1 MGWKTWKWPGSQY
14 LIIVNYID
22 VDLCCEKQQVC
33 FSKKKKKKIV
43 GVSNRW
49 RLNTSMRNDLCK
61 RGKKQGTVLMK
72 KTKGDKDG
80 EGFG

>member
-1 MGWKTWKWPGSQY
+1 MLTCAAKNSRCAFQ
-14 LIIVNYID
+14 
-22 VDLCCEKQQVC
+22 
-33 FSKKKKKKIV
+33 KKKKKIV

-61 RGKKQGTVLMK
+61 RGKKYGTVLMK